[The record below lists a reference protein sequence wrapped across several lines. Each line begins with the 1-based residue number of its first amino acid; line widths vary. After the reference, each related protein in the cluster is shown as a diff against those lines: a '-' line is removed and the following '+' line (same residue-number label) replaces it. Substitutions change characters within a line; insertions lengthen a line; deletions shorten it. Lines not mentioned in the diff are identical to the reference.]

1 MGWVSW
7 QHPLIVKNVDG
18 TIYQDGTIMHY
29 CNLWVCQGQQ
39 MEKLGFYVAN
49 LGRDWVILGYPWFK
63 SYNPDFDWNS
73 NILKGEEVFI
83 DMAGYQSKH
92 CLVITTIQVT
102 QEEIT
107 KDKEEVLKT
116 IPPQYHKHWKVFSE
130 HTSYWFPPAWEK
142 DHTII
147 LKEGAPDTIDCRVYC
162 QMEMELEA
170 TWQFITE
177 ALAKRVHHR
186 LQIAICIG
194 TFLLE
199 KEGWKTLTHHGLL
212 HIKSMDSTQYIP
224 SPPHWQ
230 HPWPLTRENLVHQN
244 GHLVR
249 IQQYTHQGRR
259 PLENCFQNCFWSLWT
274 HGHVFWTHPLPC
286 HLLLHYEENAMTNTQ
301 QIPRQSTQIHWWP
314 PGGHRRR
321 WRITPTNC
329 EQNTWPVCMRVILPM
344 PC

>member
-1 MGWVSW
+1 MLMGQSTKMEPLCTIVTYGFVKDNKWRSWVFMW
-7 QHPLIVKNVDG
+7 QTWEETGSYWDTPGSNHTIQTLIGIPTYWK
-18 TIYQDGTIMHY
+18 
-29 CNLWVCQGQQ
+29 
-39 MEKLGFYVAN
+39 EKKCSLT
-49 LGRDWVILGYPWFK
+49 L
-63 SYNPDFDWNS
+63 
-73 NILKGEEVFI
+73 
-83 DMAGYQSKH
+83 AGYQSKH

-116 IPPQYHKHWKVFSE
+116 IPPQYHQHWKVFSK
-130 HTSYWFPPAWEK
+130 HTSYWFPPAWEE

-212 HIKSMDSTQYIP
+212 HIKSMGTQYIP

>member
-1 MGWVSW
+1 MGQSTKMEPLCTIVTYGFVKDNKWRSWVFMW
-7 QHPLIVKNVDG
+7 QTWEETGSYWDTPGSNHTIQTLIGIPTYWK
-18 TIYQDGTIMHY
+18 
-29 CNLWVCQGQQ
+29 
-39 MEKLGFYVAN
+39 EKKCSLT
-49 LGRDWVILGYPWFK
+49 L
-63 SYNPDFDWNS
+63 
-73 NILKGEEVFI
+73 
-83 DMAGYQSKH
+83 AGYQSKH

-107 KDKEEVLKT
+107 KDKEEVLQT
-116 IPPQYHKHWKVFSE
+116 IPPQYHQHWKVFSK
-130 HTSYWFPPAWEK
+130 HTSYWFPPAWEE

-170 TWQFITE
+170 TWQFIIE

-249 IQQYTHQGRR
+249 IQQYMHQGRR
-259 PLENCFQNCFWSLWT
+259 LLESCFQNSFWSMNPWSCILDSPT
-274 HGHVFWTHPLPC
+274 PLPPSLALWRKC
-286 HLLLHYEENAMTNTQ
+286 YDQYATNTQ
-301 QIPRQSTQIHWWP
+301 AKYTNTLMTSWWP
-314 PGGHRRR
+314 QKEMKNY
-321 WRITPTNC
+321 TNKLWTKYLTC
-329 EQNTWPVCMRVILPM
+329 LHESHTSYALLNASLNKLELNTWAW
-344 PC
+344 